1 MKLLWILGISG
12 FLVNADSRAIAPV
25 LPAIADDLM
34 IREAAVGLLVSA
46 FTIPYGL
53 FQLIYGPVADKFG
66 KLQIISIALF
76 LFSFAEL
83 ACSYADSFTS
93 LLLFRIISGTFA
105 AGIIPVSLAQ
115 IGDSFTFEERPK
127 AIAFFMSLSMSGQAL
142 GIVLGSMLAHFFSWK
157 FIFLAIGIAG
167 MLVGFAFLRQKSRMV
182 PIAPKEQIPLRERY
196 QRIFSSRR
204 SRTVYLAVALEGV
217 ILFGGFTYLGVYG
230 NKFLGLDYFTVG
242 LLTAGFSVAAFIG
255 SHFVSPIIKQV
266 GQHRM
271 PLIGSTLLTCAFGL
285 IWLIPHWGALLAGFL
300 LLGLG
305 FIVLHT
311 TLQTYATELLP
322 AARSTCMSLFAFFL
336 FLGNGIGPAC
346 LGWVYEAGGAQG
358 MLASTTASLLVY
370 TIYCHVAFKPFAA
383 ALTVKG
389 GELQR
394 N

>member
-1 MKLLWILGISG
+1 
-12 FLVNADSRAIAPV
+12 
-25 LPAIADDLM
+25 M

-53 FQLIYGPVADKFG
+53 LQLVYGPIADKFG
-66 KLQIISIALF
+66 KLQTISVALF

-93 LLLFRIISGTFA
+93 LLVFRIISGTFA

-127 AIAFFMSLSMSGQAL
+127 AISFFMSLSMSGQAL
-142 GIVLGSMLAHFFSWK
+142 GIVIGSMLAHFFSWK
-157 FIFLAIGIAG
+157 FIFLSIGLAG
-167 MLVGFAFLRQKSRMV
+167 ILVGLAFLRQKSRMV
-182 PIAPKEQIPLRERY
+182 HIAPKEQIPLKERHK
-196 QRIFSSRR
+196 RIFSSRR
-204 SRTVYLAVALEGV
+204 SRTVYLAVGLEGV

-230 NKFLGLDYFTVG
+230 NKVLGLDYFSVG
-242 LLTAGFSVAAFIG
+242 LLTAGFSIAAFIG
-255 SHFVSPIIKQV
+255 SHFISSIISQV

-271 PLIGSTLLTCAFGL
+271 PLIGASLLTCAFGL
-285 IWLIPHWGALLAGFL
+285 IWLIPHWVALLAGFL

-322 AARSTCMSLFAFFL
+322 EARSTCMSLFAFFL

-358 MLASTTASLLVY
+358 MLATTTVSLLVY
-370 TIYCHVAFKPFAA
+370 TIYCKLAFRQFSGSSI
-383 ALTVKG
+383 VKG
-389 GELQR
+389 
-394 N
+394 

>member
-53 FQLIYGPVADKFG
+53 LQLVYGPIADKFG
-66 KLQIISIALF
+66 KLQTISVALF
-76 LFSFAEL
+76 LFALAEL

-93 LLLFRIISGTFA
+93 LLVFRIFSGTFA

-115 IGDSFTFEERPK
+115 IGDSFTFAERPK
-127 AIAFFMSLSMSGQAL
+127 AISFFMSLSMSGQAL

-157 FIFLAIGIAG
+157 FIFLAIGLAG
-167 MLVGFAFLRQKSRMV
+167 MLVGLAFLREKSRLV
-182 PIAPKEQIPLRERY
+182 HIPPKEQIPLKERY
-196 QRIFSSRR
+196 KRIFASRR
-204 SRTVYLAVALEGV
+204 SRTVYLAVGLEGV
-217 ILFGGFTYLGVYG
+217 VLFGGFTYLGVYG
-230 NKFLGLDYFTVG
+230 NKVLGLDYFSVG

-255 SHFVSPIIKQV
+255 SYFISPIIKQV

-271 PLIGSTLLTCAFGL
+271 PLIGSSLLTCAFGL

-322 AARSTCMSLFAFFL
+322 EARSTCMSLFAFFL
-336 FLGNGIGPAC
+336 FLGNGIGPAG
-346 LGWVYEAGGAQG
+346 LGWVYEAGGAQV
-358 MLASTTASLLVY
+358 MLAATTVSLLVY
-370 TIYCHVAFKPFAA
+370 TMYCKLAFRQFAGSSIM
-383 ALTVKG
+383 KG
-389 GELQR
+389 
-394 N
+394 